1 MAALATI
8 PYKSR
13 LEFLAELLVTVKHAN
28 PASFENNIML
38 KHAYPL
44 A

>member
-1 MAALATI
+1 MVALATI
-8 PYKSR
+8 PYKSK
-13 LEFLAELLVTVKHAN
+13 LEFLAKLLVTIKHAN
-28 PASFENNIML
+28 PALFENNIML